1 MKNPVSFSCM
11 VAMLILG
18 SCQSSVSTSL
28 IPEIPSISV
37 TSSKPEE
44 AKAVVDKKEE
54 TPVTAANTDAATIL
68 SKPQIPVLCY
78 HQIRDWRGNESR
90 GVKDAVVPPAV
101 FKNQLQILADSGYH
115 TILPDDLYNYLTKG
129 SPLPAKPIM
138 LTYDDGDADQYN
150 IAAPEMAK
158 HGFKGVFFVMT
169 VSLGR
174 SIYMTK
180 EQVKQLS
187 DDGHVIASHTYDHHD
202 VRKYT
207 DADWDKQLIESG
219 KELEAITGKPV
230 KYFAYPFG
238 AWNKQA
244 IPALKKRNMIAAF
257 QLSTK
262 VDQDDPLYTI
272 RRMMVPG
279 DWNANTMLNAMKR
292 TFKQ

>member
-1 MKNPVSFSCM
+1 MKNPVSFSCI
-11 VAMLILG
+11 AALLFLS

-28 IPEIPSISV
+28 IPEIPAV
-37 TSSKPEE
+37 PVANSKPEAAE
-44 AKAVVDKKEE
+44 AEFDKKEE
-54 TPVTAANTDAATIL
+54 TSVAVSDIDAATVL
-68 SKPQIPVLCY
+68 SKPQIPILCY

-90 GVKDAVVPPAV
+90 GVKDAVVPPAI
-101 FKNQLQILADSGYH
+101 FRSQLQILADSGYH

-129 SPLPAKPIM
+129 SPLPPKPIM

-180 EQVKQLS
+180 EQVKLLS
-187 DDGHVIASHTYDHHD
+187 DEGHIIASHTYDHHD

-207 DADWDKQLIESG
+207 DANWDKQLIESG
-219 KELEAITGKPV
+219 RQLEAITGKPV
-230 KYFAYPFG
+230 RYFAYPFG

-262 VDQDDPLYTI
+262 MDQDDPLYTI

-279 DWNANTMLNAMKR
+279 DWSATTMLNAMKR
-292 TFKQ
+292 TFK

>member
-1 MKNPVSFSCM
+1 MKNPLSVSCIAALL
-11 VAMLILG
+11 VLG
-18 SCQSSVSTSL
+18 ACQSNISSSIIPQTASIAVTNNASSEAEVS
-28 IPEIPSISV
+28 IAEP
-37 TSSKPEE
+37 
-44 AKAVVDKKEE
+44 KEE
-54 TPVTAANTDAATIL
+54 VTVSNVDAATVL
-68 SKPQIPVLCY
+68 SRVQVPILCY

-101 FKNQLQILADSGYH
+101 FKSQLQILADSGYH

-129 SPLPAKPIM
+129 TALPSKPIM

-174 SIYMTK
+174 SIYMSK
-180 EQVKQLS
+180 EQVKKLS
-187 DDGHVIASHTYDHHD
+187 DDGHIIASHTWNHQN
-202 VRKYT
+202 VKTYT
-207 DADWDKQLIESG
+207 DADWDKQLIESS
-219 KELEAITGKPV
+219 KQLESITGKPV
-230 KYFAYPFG
+230 QYFAYPFG

-244 IPALKKRNMIAAF
+244 IPALKKRNMVAAF

-262 VDQDDPLYTI
+262 MDQDDPLYTI

-279 DWNANTMLNAMKR
+279 DWSANTMLNAMKR
-292 TFKQ
+292 TFKN